1 MAYVYNLSNVIP
13 KEKMFDSA
21 FLENKKINRKEITGA
36 NGTTYNIY
44 RYEKMCLTHDAADT
58 IGLFRSVVFN
68 KERMVAFSP
77 PKSHNLTHFVRNNV
91 DFNQLTTQEF
101 VEGTMINL
109 FYDNNEWELAT
120 KGTVGGNSAFF
131 KDDEKITFRRMFLDS
146 MNEYGLEFT
155 MLNKNH
161 CYSFVVQH
169 PRNRIVSL
177 VTKPT
182 LYLIDVYEINND
194 DYSITS
200 VKASDEIYNCVK
212 VPKTYQVSEFD
223 EVQQHFASM
232 NTPYDIVGIIIKNNN
247 GERTKIRNP
256 VYEKVKHLRGN
267 SPKLQ
272 FQYFALRKTG
282 KVREFLK
289 YYPEH
294 RTDFTKFRDDIH
306 KYTNA
311 LHSNYISCY
320 VRKEKPL
327 IEFPKEYRG
336 NMFKLHEKYIDY
348 LREDG
353 EKVTRQF
360 VIAFVNDLHPAQL
373 MYVINQPLRQQN
385 VDNKKQ
391 IVESES
397 TNEKED
403 KITES

>member
-1 MAYVYNLSNVIP
+1 MSYVYNLSNVIP
-13 KEKMFDSA
+13 KEKMFDGD
-21 FLENKKINRKEITGA
+21 FLESKKINRKEITGP
-36 NGTTYNIY
+36 NGITYNIY
-44 RYEKMCLTHDAADT
+44 RYEKMCLTHDAADS

-68 KERMVAFSP
+68 KDKIVAFSP
-77 PKSHNLTHFVRNNV
+77 PKSHHISYFQKNNS
-91 DFNQLTTQEF
+91 DFEQLAVEEF

-109 FYDNNEWELAT
+109 FYDNGEWELST

-131 KDDEKITFRRMFLDS
+131 KDDDKITFRRMFLDS
-146 MNEYGLEFT
+146 MNECGLEFD
-155 MLNKNH
+155 MLNKKC

-200 VKASDEIYNCVK
+200 VVASEEIYNCVK
-212 VPKTYQVSEFD
+212 VPKKYESANFEDVEND
-223 EVQQHFASM
+223 FASM
-232 NTPYDIVGIIIKNNN
+232 NSQYDIVGVIIKNSN
-247 GERTKIRNP
+247 GERTKLRNP

-282 KVREFLK
+282 KVRDYLK

-294 RTDFTKFRDDIH
+294 RGDFTKFRDDIH
-306 KYTNA
+306 KYTNT

-320 VRKEKPL
+320 VKKQKPL

-348 LREDG
+348 LRENK
-353 EKVTRQF
+353 EKVTRQY
-360 VIAFVNDLHPAQL
+360 VISFINDLHPAQL

-391 IVESES
+391 SIEEESIIE
-397 TNEKED
+397 NQGEA
-403 KITES
+403 